1 MRTLEILIEQAV
13 PGDARS
19 MELAAYAPI
28 SALLPAIVDELRLPK
43 TDLLGNPLVYVLR
56 YTPTGPVLPDDKSL
70 AAAGIHSGTRLALDS
85 YVLDGSVASLM
96 QNRQRAQQPTVSAA
110 MRNYLGAYQTADDVS
125 IQNGQRAH
133 QSTVSA
139 AMQSRQGSHQPSFY
153 ASDTLV
159 DPAAFA
165 ALDLHTSGSLY
176 ALPRKKQKHWS
187 RRAFLLLGGAA
198 VVGAGAVGVG
208 YAANHHLLSFLNASK
223 TPPAKTSSAPL
234 KTPTQVKA
242 TAQPFAPPTTASKA
256 LVFRQHQQTVRSIS
270 WSPDGKMVASG
281 ANDRLLLTWDLT
293 GTVQGQQ
300 QQGATVHSVAWSP
313 DGLWLA
319 AGSANHVALF
329 NVTNGLTQQQV
340 MDGHNKTVTTLA
352 WSPQQPL
359 RLLSGSTDMHAI
371 IWNIPAFTQQTDFTR
386 HTASIFSS
394 SWASD
399 SQTVATSSE
408 GGVIRVWNAGSG
420 QEVHGYYLDAQ
431 VPMRALAFAPTG
443 SLLAVGG
450 DDGLVRLWSGLTCQ
464 QGQQSAFGNQ
474 CMDTPQRLHAH
485 NGIVRALAWSLDGR
499 LLATGGDDGTLA
511 IWYPAQSQMP
521 LLRVNLGAP
530 VLSLAWSPDG
540 KQVAAASGNNVT
552 LWSLH

>member
-1 MRTLEILIEQAV
+1 MRTLEILIEQAT
-13 PGDARS
+13 PGEARP
-19 MELAAYAPI
+19 MELAAYAPV
-28 SALLPAIVDELRLPK
+28 SALLPAIVDELQLPR

-56 YTPTGPVLPDDKSL
+56 YAPGGPVLPDDRSL
-70 AAAGIHSGTRLALDS
+70 AAAGVHSGTRLALDS
-85 YVLDGSVASLM
+85 YVFDGSVATLM
-96 QNRQRAQQPTVSAA
+96 QKRQRAQQPTVSAS
-110 MRNYLGAYQTADDVS
+110 MQNYLGAYQTAQDVS
-125 IQNGQRAH
+125 IQNRQGAYPPAA
-133 QSTVSA
+133 SA
-139 AMQSRQGSHQPSFY
+139 AMPGRQGSHQPTFY
-153 ASDTLV
+153 ASDTLA
-159 DPAAFA
+159 DSAAFA
-165 ALDLHTSGSLY
+165 PLDMHTSGSLY
-176 ALPRKKQKHWS
+176 AMPRKKQKHWS

-208 YAANHHLLSFLNASK
+208 YAANHHLLSFLNTGK
-223 TPPAKTSSAPL
+223 TPPASTAPAPL

-242 TAQPFAPPTTASKA
+242 TAQPFTPPTGARKA
-256 LVFRQHQQTVRSIS
+256 LVFKQHRQTVRALA

-293 GTVQGQQ
+293 GMVQGRQR
-300 QQGATVHSVAWSP
+300 QGAIVHSVAWSP

-386 HTASIFSS
+386 HTAAILSS
-394 SWASD
+394 TWASD

-431 VPMRALAFAPTG
+431 VPMRALAFAPT
-443 SLLAVGG
+443 SNLLAVGG
-450 DDGLVRLWSGLTCQ
+450 DDGMVRLWSGLVCQ
-464 QGQQSAFGNQ
+464 QGQQGAFGNQ

-511 IWYPAQSQMP
+511 IWYPAQSQTP

-540 KQVAAASGNNVT
+540 KQVATASGNNVT